1 MGAVIVC
8 GRGQAE
14 TPYYI
19 ESMGVRLY
27 SMEELAYFLYQN
39 IHAVQMYL
47 QTH

>member
-1 MGAVIVC
+1 MGAVLICKQEQVK
-8 GRGQAE
+8 

-39 IHAVQMYL
+39 IYL
-47 QTH
+47 VDLSLIHI